1 MSLKAQINA
10 IREIKAAGFKVVNS
24 KSVPTDDGACW
35 EATLAFGTQKL
46 VRAFDGGYGGEM
58 EVDLLS
64 TPKLS
69 PELIR
74 SRLTAF
80 FALPATQAMLKASL
94 IEGEGYSLEFKTI
107 TQAEFDA
114 NKAKIL
120 AEEVAL
126 TNEHLEL
133 AMQALADSYK
143 TIARIKRAL
152 KTYICFVQHEEP
164 SLDGVEIRFDPRR
177 WHLFVDTDNRPIR
190 WAESVTVYGHRAYAR
205 GVLVYYDEQSAPAKC
220 GDAPSEVVF

>member
-1 MSLKAQINA
+1 MGDRARWGVAHPHFSGKTMSLKAQLNT

-24 KSVPTDDGACW
+24 KSIPTDDGACW

-58 EVDLLS
+58 EVDLLA
-64 TPKLS
+64 TLKLS
-69 PELIR
+69 SESIR

-80 FALPATQAMLKASL
+80 VALPATQAMLKESL

-120 AEEVAL
+120 AEDVML
-126 TNEHLEL
+126 TNANLEL
-133 AMQALADSYK
+133 AMQALADSYETVAK
-143 TIARIKRAL
+143 IKRAL
-152 KTYICFVQHEEP
+152 KTYICFVQHGDDEKGDWRRVKAADTPANREF
-164 SLDGVEIRFDPRR
+164 IRKRDN
-177 WHLFVDTDNRPIR
+177 VDYFLAD
-190 WAESVTVYGHRAYAR
+190 
-205 GVLVYYDEQSAPAKC
+205 LVA
-220 GDAPSEVVF
+220 GL